1 MILQT
6 LYQQCIKNNVTFYNE
21 FQVMDVIIQG
31 NTCTGI
37 VAYDLSEG
45 EIHTFQAKC
54 VLFATGGCGRMYRI
68 TSNAH
73 ANTGDG
79 PAILARAGIPLEDME
94 FFQFHPTGIRELGIL
109 ITEGV
114 RGEGGILRNR
124 KGERFMEKYAPK
136 LLDLA
141 PRDMIARAI
150 RTEIIDGRGIQG
162 NRSID
167 DYIFLDATHLG
178 KELLESKLPDIVD
191 FTRTYL
197 NIDPVESPIPVH
209 PTAHYAMGGIPTD
222 TQGRVVIDDKGTAVE
237 GLFAAGECACVSVHG
252 ANRLGTNS
260 LVDLIVFGRR
270 AGQEMA
276 RFIAQSAFT
285 PLKKDSADKTKQRIH
300 TLRDRKK
307 GEYPGMIRK
316 EMQKVMTEKM
326 GIYRSQS
333 QMKKAERALNELRN
347 LYQNVYTGDKNIK
360 FNSNI
365 LEIFELGN
373 LLDLAYITTSCA
385 LNRTESRGA
394 HSRDDYPE
402 RNDEQWL
409 QHTLARLMGDKVEIS
424 YKHVDISIWEP
435 KPRKY

>member
-21 FQVMDVIIQG
+21 FQVMDVVLQE

-54 VLFATGGCGRMYRI
+54 VLFATGGFGRMYRI
-68 TSNAH
+68 TSNSY

-94 FFQFHPTGIRELGIL
+94 FFQFHPTGIKGLGIL

-114 RGEGGILRNR
+114 RGEGGILKNRN
-124 KGERFMEKYAPK
+124 GERFMEKYAPK

-150 RTEIIDGRGIQG
+150 RTEILKGLGIQG
-162 NRSID
+162 NKSTD
-167 DYIFLDATHLG
+167 DYIYLDTTHMG

-197 NIDPVESPIPVH
+197 GIDPVESPIPVH

-222 TQGRVVIDDKGTAVE
+222 INGRVVIDDKGTTVE

-276 RFIAQSAFT
+276 RFISQAAFT
-285 PLKKDSADKTKQRIH
+285 TIKKDSADKTKQIIR
-300 TLRDRKK
+300 TLRERNK
-307 GEYPGMIRK
+307 GEDPSEIRK
-316 EMQKVMTEKM
+316 DMQEIMTEKI
-326 GIYRSQS
+326 GIYRSRPQIS
-333 QMKKAERALNELRN
+333 KAVKALNDLRSR
-347 LYQNVYTGDKNIK
+347 YRNVFAGDKNIK
-360 FNSNI
+360 FNSNL

-373 LLDLAYITTSCA
+373 LLDLAYITTLCA

-394 HSRDDYPE
+394 HAREDYPE
-402 RNDEQWL
+402 RNDEKWL
-409 QHTLARLMGDKVEIS
+409 KHTLARLTGDKVNIT
-424 YKHVDISIWEP
+424 YKPVDISFWKP